1 MAQWEISRKRY
12 RLEFWL
18 TKHKNLFLIFLILLH
33 VLFFYWRT
41 NGGKRS
47 TLVAIVHCDT
57 LRKID
62 FTFVMRFGCFFSLFN
77 IHISIYRFFDN
88 LNNSTIFPC
97 APMSTAEVHHKIQV
111 SLFGNHCRFYIHI
124 HAAYVFLSDQL
135 DTSSVLSIRLLSL
148 HCLKQ
153 QACTD

>member
-1 MAQWEISRKRY
+1 M
-12 RLEFWL
+12 
-18 TKHKNLFLIFLILLH
+18 IFLILLH
-33 VLFFYWRT
+33 VLFCFYWRT
-41 NGGKRS
+41 NGGERS
-47 TLVAIVHCDT
+47 TSVAIVHCDT
-57 LRKID
+57 LRKTD
-62 FTFVMRFGCFFSLFN
+62 LTFVMPFGCFFSLFN
-77 IHISIYRFFDN
+77 IHISIYRFVFFFYY

-111 SLFGNHCRFYIHI
+111 SLFGNRCRFYIHI
-124 HAAYVFLSDQL
+124 HTAYVFLSDQL